1 MSRRSEAGFTLM
13 ELMIVV
19 AIIGILA
26 ATSMPWYQRFQMR
39 SKIAE
44 GKLNLVAIRSAEGS
58 AFAEMGSYLAMAP
71 APAGAAGSTKR
82 VWLPCPNP
90 ITLASPGY
98 CILGFVP
105 EGPTYYTYAVQNTM
119 GANGVPGNVSYFA
132 DAQSD
137 IDGDGTP
144 NIWGIE
150 VPAQNTF
157 GPSGLAGV
165 LGCGTVFDALSNPG
179 LYEQIGPCQVG
190 SGLSV
195 F

>member
-1 MSRRSEAGFTLM
+1 MSKRGQAGFTLM

-26 ATSMPWYQRFQMR
+26 ATSMPWYQRFQLR
-39 SKIAE
+39 SKVAE

-71 APAGAAGSTKR
+71 TPAGVAGSTKR
-82 VWLPCPNP
+82 NWAPCPTP
-90 ITLASPGY
+90 ITLASPEY
-98 CILGFVP
+98 CMLGFVP
-105 EGPTYYTYAVQNTM
+105 EGPTFYTYAVQNTQ

-132 DAQSD
+132 DAMSD
-137 IDGDGTP
+137 IDGDGAP

-150 VPAQNTF
+150 IPPQNTP
-157 GPSGLAGV
+157 GPSGLAGQN
-165 LGCGTVFDALSNPG
+165 GCATVFDGLGNPG
-179 LYEQIGPCQVG
+179 QFEQIGPCQVG
-190 SGLSV
+190 FGVSV